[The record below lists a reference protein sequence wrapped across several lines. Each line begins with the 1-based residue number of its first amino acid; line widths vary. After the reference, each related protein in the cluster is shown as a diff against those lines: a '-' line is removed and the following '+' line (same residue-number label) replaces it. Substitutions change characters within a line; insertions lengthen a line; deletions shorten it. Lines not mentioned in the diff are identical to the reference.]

1 MILITLL
8 RKKLM
13 FIDCLGTRA
22 LSVPHGSRVLLK
34 LYLLCDNG
42 TSEFG

>member
-8 RKKLM
+8 SKKLM
-13 FIDCLGTRA
+13 FVDRLGTRA
-22 LSVPHGSRVLLK
+22 LSMSHGSHILLD